1 MSGSDHDL
9 EMLWEPAAFITYTA
23 SNLYKSVAPSK
34 LDIVASLKEEFN

>member
-9 EMLWEPAAFITYTA
+9 EMLWEPAGFITYTA
-23 SNLYKSVAPSK
+23 SNLYKSVAPPK